1 MIKVG
6 LLGAGRIASVH
17 ASAITANP
25 KSQLAA
31 VSDYIPE
38 NAERL
43 AKQYGS
49 TARTTEEII
58 ADPEIDA
65 VLIATSTDT
74 HSNLIEQAT
83 QAGKAVLCEK
93 PVDLSL
99 ERARQCKANADKS
112 GRPVMI
118 GFNRRFDP
126 NFAAVKKALEAGEI
140 GKTEMLAITSY
151 DPAPPPIAY
160 IKVSGGIFR
169 DMTIHDFDMA
179 NFLMGAAPVTVSAVG
194 SCLVDPEIGK
204 AGDFDTAAVTLTYED
219 GRIATI
225 RNTRRAGYGD
235 QRVEVQGSEGML
247 QVGNLMETLVTK
259 STATGVTS
267 AKPVL
272 FFLERYMPAYAAEWN
287 AFVEACKSGGAL
299 PVTLADGVAA
309 LAIAEAAT
317 QSAKSGQ
324 PVRLSDV

>member
-1 MIKVG
+1 M
-6 LLGAGRIASVH
+6 
-17 ASAITANP
+17 
-25 KSQLAA
+25 
-31 VSDYIPE
+31 
-38 NAERL
+38 
-43 AKQYGS
+43 
-49 TARTTEEII
+49 
-58 ADPEIDA
+58 
-65 VLIATSTDT
+65 
-74 HSNLIEQAT
+74 
-83 QAGKAVLCEK
+83 LCEK

-99 ERARQCKANADKS
+99 ARARECLANADKN
-112 GRPVMI
+112 GMPVMI

-126 NFAAVKKALEAGEI
+126 HFAALKAALDAGEV

-169 DMTIHDFDMA
+169 DMMIHDFDMA

-194 SCLVDPEIGK
+194 SCLVDPAIGE
-204 AGDFDTAAVTLTYED
+204 AGDFDTAAVTLTYAD

-247 QVGNLMETLVTK
+247 QVGNLVENLLTK
-259 STATGVTS
+259 STAAGVTN

-287 AFVEACKSGGAL
+287 AFVEAYKDGGAL
-299 PVTLADGVAA
+299 PVTLNDGVAA
-309 LAIAEAAT
+309 LGMAEAAT

-324 PVRLSDV
+324 PVRLADV